1 VNLVTPTEPFGSSS
15 VSLRLYPH
23 DDLDATEL
31 IDEMCAQAVLAMEH
45 GFHGVMTSEHHGGFG
60 GYIPNPLQAAG
71 WMLEAMPTGWAAP
84 CPMLLPVRPVALVAE
99 EAAWFAA
106 RFPGRVGIG
115 VAAGALAQDFEILDT
130 PMDDLTQRFADGLAS
145 LTRHLRGEVM
155 TNDQALRRCGD
166 HPVPVVS
173 AAMGFMA
180 ARRAA
185 ACGAGLVFDS
195 MSSSERVAALID
207 AYRVA
212 GGAGPT
218 ILIRR
223 AWVGAPPAELFD
235 KQIGVYRT
243 YAATAAQNQWETDEL
258 ISGDDVVERLRD
270 VQARSTAD
278 ALNIRLHV
286 PGVRTDSIREQIE
299 LLGRQL
305 R

>member
-1 VNLVTPTEPFGSSS
+1 MTPTEPFGPGS

-23 DDLDATEL
+23 DDLDAPGL
-31 IDEMCAQAVLAMEH
+31 IEEMRAQAVLAVEH

-71 WMLEAMPTGWAAP
+71 WMLDVMPAGWAAP
-84 CPMLLPVRPVALVAE
+84 CPMVLPLRPVALVAE
-99 EAAWFAA
+99 EAAWLAA

-115 VAAGALAQDFEILDT
+115 VAAGGLAQDFELLDM
-130 PMDDLTQRFADGLAS
+130 PMDDLTRRFADGLAS
-145 LTRHLRGEVM
+145 LTRHLRGEAG
-155 TNDQALRRCGD
+155 TDDQALRRCID

-173 AAMGFMA
+173 AAMGFTA

-195 MSSSERVAALID
+195 MSSAERVAALIE
-207 AYRVA
+207 AYRAA
-212 GGAGPT
+212 GGVGPT

-243 YAATAAQNQWETDEL
+243 YATTAAQSQWEADEL
-258 ISGDDVVERLRD
+258 ISGDDVAERLRD
-270 VQARSTAD
+270 AQARSTAD
-278 ALNIRLHV
+278 ALNVRLHV
-286 PGVRTDSIREQIE
+286 PGVRRDSIRDQIE

-305 R
+305 Q

>member
-1 VNLVTPTEPFGSSS
+1 VTATEPFGSGS

-23 DDLDATEL
+23 DDFDAPAL
-31 IDEMCAQAVLAMEH
+31 IDEMCAQAALAIEH

-60 GYIPNPLQAAG
+60 GYIPNPLQSAG
-71 WMLEAMPTGWAAP
+71 WMLEAMPAGWAAP

-99 EAAWFAA
+99 ETAWLAA

-130 PMDDLTQRFADGLAS
+130 PMDGLTQRFADGLAS
-145 LTRHLRGEVM
+145 LTRHLRGEVV
-155 TNDQALRRCGD
+155 TNDQALRRCAD

-173 AAMGFMA
+173 AAMGFTA

-195 MSSSERVAALID
+195 MSSAERVAALID
-207 AYRVA
+207 AYQVA
-212 GGAGPT
+212 GGVGPT

-223 AWVGAPPAELFD
+223 AWVGAPPADLFD

-243 YAATAAQNQWETDEL
+243 YAAVAAQTQWESDEL

-270 VQARSTAD
+270 VQTRSTAD

-286 PGVRTDSIREQIE
+286 PGVRPESIREQIG
-299 LLGRQL
+299 LLGGQL